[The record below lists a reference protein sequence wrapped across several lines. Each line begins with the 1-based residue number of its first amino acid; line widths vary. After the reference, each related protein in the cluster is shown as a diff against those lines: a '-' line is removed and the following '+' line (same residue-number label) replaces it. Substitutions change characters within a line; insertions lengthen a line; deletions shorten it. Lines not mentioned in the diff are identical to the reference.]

1 MATQKF
7 TNVLLTHADMTVVTI
22 QSIKIVLN
30 EVKDNLTLLEPSYGK
45 NQTNFLANPIL
56 WCLVPTSTPTSRDK
70 KEKIPYGHFK
80 YL

>member
-22 QSIKIVLN
+22 QSTKIVLN

-45 NQTNFLANPIL
+45 NQMDFSANPISGA
-56 WCLVPTSTPTSRDK
+56 T
-70 KEKIPYGHFK
+70 IQ
-80 YL
+80 